1 MKKHVFP
8 YIALGLGLVLL
19 MIVIKGSETGA
30 DGNTVV
36 PLLTL
41 LVIAEFAFFACA
53 IAVYLG
59 IMHMRAAGIQ
69 YVYLLITV
77 LCLVLAVIFT
87 YLGFMLWPL

>member
-8 YIALGLGLVLL
+8 YIALGLGLALL

-41 LVIAEFAFFACA
+41 LVISEFAFFACA

-59 IMHMRAAGIQ
+59 VMHMRAAGIQ
-69 YVYLLITV
+69 HVYLLITV

-87 YLGFMLWPL
+87 YLGFTLWPL